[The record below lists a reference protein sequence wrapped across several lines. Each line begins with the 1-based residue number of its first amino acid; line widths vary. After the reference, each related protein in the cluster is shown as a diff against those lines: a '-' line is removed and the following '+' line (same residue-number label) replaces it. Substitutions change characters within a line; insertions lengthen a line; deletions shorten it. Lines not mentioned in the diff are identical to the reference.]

1 MTPSVLHLA
10 QPVDGGVAAV
20 LRAVVADQAARGWQV
35 VVGCPAGPGL
45 SEELRDLGLGWVDWP
60 AARAKR
66 AATPAQVRG
75 LGALVR
81 RVDPQVVHLHSAS
94 AGITG
99 RLAVRADRPTI
110 YQPHGW
116 TWQSEQGALARAAVG
131 WERLAQRWTD
141 ALVCV
146 SQAERDAGRA
156 HGLTVPMRVVPNSVD
171 LDRFRPADAAGR
183 AAARARLGLPD
194 SPLVVCVGRLDDQ
207 KGQVTL
213 VQAWPAVLR
222 ELPAARLALV
232 GTGPMESEL
241 AATVARDGLAQRVLL
256 PGPSREVHDWYAAA
270 DVVAFSSRYGEA
282 MALTP
287 LEAQASGRS
296 LVATDV
302 AGVREAL
309 GPGAGALVP
318 AGDAAAMASALV
330 ARLGDAVLAAAEGA
344 AGRRHA
350 EARLGS
356 GRSLDLLAGLTEEL
370 ARGRSR

>member
-20 LRAVVADQAARGWQV
+20 LRTVAQDQAARGWRV
-35 VVGCPAGPGL
+35 AVGCPGGPGL
-45 SEELRDLGLGWVDWP
+45 SEELRDLGLRWVDWP

-66 AATPAQVRG
+66 AATPTQVRE
-75 LGALVR
+75 LDAVVR

-99 RLAVRADRPTI
+99 RLAVRGRRPTI

-116 TWQSEQGALARAAVG
+116 TWQSEHGALARVAVG

-141 ALVCV
+141 VLVCV

-156 HGLTVPMRVVPNSVD
+156 HGLTAPMQVVPNGVD
-171 LDRFRPADAAGR
+171 LVRFRPADAAAR
-183 AAARARLGLPD
+183 AAARRRLGLPD
-194 SPLVVCVGRLDDQ
+194 GPLAVCVGRRDEQ
-207 KGQVTL
+207 KGQATL
-213 VQAWPAVLR
+213 VQAWPVVLS
-222 ELPAARLALV
+222 ELPSARLALV
-232 GTGPMESEL
+232 GTGPAAEEL
-241 AATVARDGLAQRVLL
+241 AAEVDRAGLGRRVLL
-256 PGPSREVHDWYAAA
+256 PGPSAQVPDWYAAA

-287 LEAQASGRS
+287 LEAQASGRA

-309 GPGAGALVP
+309 GAGAGVLVP
-318 AGDAAAMASALV
+318 AGDAAAMAQALV
-330 ARLGDAVLAAAEGA
+330 SRLADPALAAREGA

-350 EARLGS
+350 ERALGS
-356 GRSLDLLAGLTEEL
+356 ARSLDLLAELTAEL
-370 ARGRSR
+370 AGRRG

>member
-20 LRAVVADQAARGWQV
+20 LRTVAQDQAARGWQV

-45 SEELRDLGLGWVDWP
+45 SEDVRDLGLRWVDWP

-66 AATPAQVRG
+66 AATLSQVGG
-75 LGALVR
+75 LGATVR
-81 RVDPQVVHLHSAS
+81 RLDPQVVHLHSAS

-99 RLAVRADRPTI
+99 RLAVRGRRPTI

-141 ALVCV
+141 VLVCV

-156 HGLTVPMRVVPNSVD
+156 HGLTAPMRVVPNGVD
-171 LDRFRPADAAGR
+171 LDRFRPADAADR
-183 AAARARLGLPD
+183 AAARERLGLPD
-194 SPLVVCVGRLDDQ
+194 GPLAVCVGRLDEQ
-207 KGQVTL
+207 KGQATL

-222 ELPAARLALV
+222 ELPSARLALV
-232 GTGPMESEL
+232 GTGPAEVEL
-241 AATVARDGLAQRVLL
+241 TAAVDREGLGRRVLL
-256 PGPSREVHDWYAAA
+256 PGPSPRVADWYAAA

-309 GPGAGALVP
+309 GAGAGVLVP
-318 AGDAAAMASALV
+318 AGDATAMAGALV
-330 ARLGDAVLAAAEGA
+330 SRLADPALAAREGA
-344 AGRRHA
+344 AGRQHA
-350 EARLGS
+350 ERALGS
-356 GRSLDLLAGLTEEL
+356 ARSLDLLAELTAEL
-370 ARGRSR
+370 AGRRG